1 MSDPKVRARFAVRKI
16 HIEHIGLGDSFERI
30 GQFSRAMH
38 RAKPF
43 AALSA
48 YLICFIKT
56 SHLFPRHPQPGRR
69 PRTFCA
75 GFSGLCEPLFNRRCS
90 FGRHSGSF
98 EIRRGYKEVLRED
111 FWIRLEG
118 HDAAVEFFQLA
129 KDGIE
134 QAFAAKRNFR
144 ANRIPPRGSL
154 ASKVKRVGQKRCN
167 PCALNARVDAFG
179 RRSFELRPPI
189 AAARKDFHSRVSRF
203 VGDMRQF
210 LRSAPSLRTR
220 MVAEQEMEFRSLS
233 FVCSL
238 AFGYDERLSSI
249 E

>member
-56 SHLFPRHPQPGRR
+56 SHLFPRHPQPGGR
-69 PRTFCA
+69 PRAFCA
-75 GFSGLCEPLFNRRCS
+75 GFSGFCEPLFNRRCS
-90 FGRHSGSF
+90 FGRHSGRF
-98 EIRRGYKEVLRED
+98 EIRCGHEKVLRED
-111 FWIRLEG
+111 LRIRLEG
-118 HDAAVEFFQLA
+118 HDAAVEFFQFA
-129 KDGIE
+129 MDGIE

-154 ASKVKRVGQKRCN
+154 ASKVKRVGQKRCD
-167 PCALNARVDAFG
+167 PCGFNARVDAFG

-220 MVAEQEMEFRSLS
+220 MVAEREMEFRSLS

>member
-1 MSDPKVRARFAVRKI
+1 MSDPKVRSPFAVRKI
-16 HIEHIGLGDSFERI
+16 HIEHISLGDSLEHI
-30 GQFSRAMH
+30 GQFSRAMR

-129 KDGIE
+129 EDGIE

-154 ASKVKRVGQKRCN
+154 ASKVKRVRQKRCN
-167 PCALNARVDAFG
+167 PCALNARVYAFA
-179 RRSFELRPPI
+179 RRSFELCPPI

-220 MVAEQEMEFRSLS
+220 MVAERE
-233 FVCSL
+233 
-238 AFGYDERLSSI
+238 
-249 E
+249 